1 MPLPLDMYE
10 IRGARP
16 LNGSVQISGSKNATL
31 PLITAALLSEEPT
44 YIENVPNLRD
54 IRAMIKLIEH
64 LGAKVTFAEN
74 IMKIEPAGFS
84 VDSVPYDIMVK
95 MRASFYAMGPMIA
108 RLGKAHISVPGGCA
122 IGDRPVDIH
131 LRGFQEL
138 GVRHHQRGGYIH
150 ALHKGLVGTRMS
162 LMGPN
167 GTSVGAT
174 CNVMMA
180 AVLAKGTTIID
191 DAAREPE
198 ILELANFLNA
208 MGARIQGHGTSSIKI
223 EGVKKL
229 FGVNWKVC
237 ADRIEAATFAIAGLI
252 THGDVTLLGVEK
264 QSMAST
270 LFALEQ
276 WGAEL
281 EWLDCD
287 SLRVRRG
294 KDAKRPLHVVTEPF
308 PGFPTDAQ
316 SQMTA
321 LLALTPGLSVIRE
334 TIYPERFKHVPEL
347 NRLGANIKSPE
358 KGRIE
363 ILGVPALE
371 GAAVMASDL
380 RAGAALITAALAAH
394 GTSQVR
400 RIYHVERGYERM
412 EDKLRELGASI
423 ERVKESSADPGLDSL
438 ALTPEEMDVTLD
450 EKVAEGQ

>member
-1 MPLPLDMYE
+1 
-10 IRGARP
+10 
-16 LNGSVQISGSKNATL
+16 
-31 PLITAALLSEEPT
+31 
-44 YIENVPNLRD
+44 
-54 IRAMIKLIEH
+54 
-64 LGAKVTFAEN
+64 
-74 IMKIEPAGFS
+74 
-84 VDSVPYDIMVK
+84 
-95 MRASFYAMGPMIA
+95 
-108 RLGKAHISVPGGCA
+108 
-122 IGDRPVDIH
+122 
-131 LRGFQEL
+131 
-138 GVRHHQRGGYIH
+138 
-150 ALHKGLVGTRMS
+150 
-162 LMGPN
+162 
-167 GTSVGAT
+167 
-174 CNVMMA
+174 
-180 AVLAKGTTIID
+180 
-191 DAAREPE
+191 
-198 ILELANFLNA
+198 
-208 MGARIQGHGTSSIKI
+208 
-223 EGVKKL
+223 
-229 FGVNWKVC
+229 
-237 ADRIEAATFAIAGLI
+237 
-252 THGDVTLLGVEK
+252 
-264 QSMAST
+264 MAST

-281 EWLDCD
+281 EWMDCD

-294 KDAKRPLHVVTEPF
+294 KDAKRPLHIVTEPF

-321 LLALTPGLSVIRE
+321 LLALTPGLSVVRE